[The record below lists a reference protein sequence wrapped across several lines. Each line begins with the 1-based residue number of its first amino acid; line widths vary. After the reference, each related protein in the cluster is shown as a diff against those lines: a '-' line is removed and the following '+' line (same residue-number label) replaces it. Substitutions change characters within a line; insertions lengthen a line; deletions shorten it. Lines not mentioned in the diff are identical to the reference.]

1 MAKGEHSGLLLTHN
15 APGLYKNP
23 TIKRGGPL
31 ARASCTMAS
40 LTSSS
45 RRSSSSYRSSSRFS
59 SSSSFRSEGGA
70 VGGASE
76 ALDPLF
82 EPFLDSADHSG
93 LFGEES
99 SGGGAGVLTP
109 FSRKSRSS
117 CGLAAPVGGAVVG
130 RQSGAGVRCHG
141 DTYYMSADVSRFEP
155 HDVVLM
161 AFNHQVVIHAQKVLD
176 DGSVSDTFTHKSLF
190 PEDMDPL
197 SVGGTLDP
205 DGTLVVSVRRTP
217 APEPA
222 RAPAY
227 RSEARL

>member
-1 MAKGEHSGLLLTHN
+1 
-15 APGLYKNP
+15 
-23 TIKRGGPL
+23 
-31 ARASCTMAS
+31 MAS

-59 SSSSFRSEGGA
+59 SSSSFRSEGGSL
-70 VGGASE
+70 GGSSE

-82 EPFLDSADHSG
+82 EPFLDSADQSG
-93 LFGEES
+93 LFREES
-99 SGGGAGVLTP
+99 TGGRVGLTP
-109 FSRKSRSS
+109 FNRQSRSS
-117 CGLAAPVGGAVVG
+117 CGLAAPVGGAVAG
-130 RQSGAGVRCHG
+130 RQSGAGVRCQG
-141 DTYYMSADVSRFEP
+141 DTYYMSADVSQFEP
-155 HDVVLM
+155 HNVVLM

-176 DGSVSDTFTHKSLF
+176 DGSVSDTFSHTSLF

-217 APEPA
+217 APEPV